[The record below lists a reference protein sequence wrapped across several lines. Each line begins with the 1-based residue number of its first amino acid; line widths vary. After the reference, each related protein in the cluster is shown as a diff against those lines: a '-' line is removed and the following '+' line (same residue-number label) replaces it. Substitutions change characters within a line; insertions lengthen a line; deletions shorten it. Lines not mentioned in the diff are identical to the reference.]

1 MPYKIYSHKGKYRV
15 CKPGGKKCFSK
26 KGLSKAKAEAQQK
39 ALYASENV
47 KESLDTSKVGSNL
60 EFKMV
65 MPPLQSEKKCSVFYK
80 VLSDPGADLV
90 IVYSIGTIAEDTDY
104 LYFAIVD
111 HNDPHGKPHIEE
123 DPLSESAKALLKT
136 YRLTPSDVEMAG
148 DDGYEKIEEHL
159 FGNSEVLKEPFEES
173 KSFEELAKSI
183 LTE

>member
-1 MPYKIYSHKGKYRV
+1 MPYKIYSYKGKYRV

-26 KGLSKAKAEAQQK
+26 KGLPKAKAEAQQK

-65 MPPLQSEKKCSVFYK
+65 MPPLQDEKKCSVFYK

-90 IVYSIGTIAEDTDY
+90 IVYSIGNIAEDTDY
-104 LYFAIVD
+104 LYFAVVD
-111 HNDPHGKPHIEE
+111 HNDPHSKPHIEE
-123 DPLSESAKALLKT
+123 DPLSESAKSLLKT
-136 YRLTPSDVEMAG
+136 YKLTPADVEMAG

-159 FGNSEVLKEPFEES
+159 FSSSETLKEPFEES
-173 KSFEELAKSI
+173 KSFEAFAKRVLA
-183 LTE
+183 E